1 MRTFALALLALLS
14 VASWAPAATGA
25 GEVDN
30 VAQADADDIP
40 ADDLRSFARAAREV
54 FRIRQ
59 AYAPKVLA
67 AHSEIDASSHIVS
80 AQREMEAAIRN
91 EGLTVRRYN
100 EILEAAQRNST
111 LAARIQELVDK
122 EAAGR

>member
-1 MRTFALALLALLS
+1 MRIFILALLALLPLS
-14 VASWAPAATGA
+14 LWAPPAAA
-25 GEVDN
+25 ASDSSD
-30 VAQADADDIP
+30 VAQADADTIP

-59 AYAPKVLA
+59 AYAPKVQA
-67 AHSEIDASSHIVS
+67 AHSEIDASGHIVS

-100 EILEAAQRNST
+100 EILEAAQRNSV
-111 LAARIQELVDK
+111 LATRIQELVDK

>member
-1 MRTFALALLALLS
+1 MRSLAVALLALLS

-25 GEVDN
+25 GEASN
-30 VAQADADDIP
+30 VAQANADDIP
-40 ADDLRSFARAAREV
+40 ADDLRSFARAARTV

-59 AYAPKVLA
+59 VYASKVQA
-67 AHSEIDASSHIVS
+67 AHSEIDASGYIVS

-100 EILEAAQRNST
+100 EILAAAQRNGV

>member
-1 MRTFALALLALLS
+1 MRCVAVALLAFLAGALPPPS
-14 VASWAPAATGA
+14 ALGA
-25 GEVDN
+25 GDSDA
-30 VAQADADDIP
+30 VAQMNADEFP
-40 ADDLRSFARAAREV
+40 RDDLECFARAARQV

-59 AYAPKVLA
+59 TYAPKVQA
-67 AHSEIDASSHIVS
+67 AQSEIDASGHIVS

-111 LAARIQELVDK
+111 LAGRIQELVDR

>member
-1 MRTFALALLALLS
+1 MRILVLALFALLS
-14 VASWAPAATGA
+14 VGATAPATGA
-25 GEVDN
+25 GAADG
-30 VAQADADDIP
+30 VAPAKADDIP

-59 AYAPKVLA
+59 AFAPKVQA
-67 AHSEIDASSHIVS
+67 AHSEIDASGHIVA
-80 AQREMEAAIRN
+80 AQQEMEAAIRN

-100 EILEAAQRNST
+100 EILEAAQRNSM